1 MGFGQWAPLSDFVI
15 LLLCNGLQRLKDGS
29 STGLPEEQSLYLDI
43 NLLLWDRHACLAST
57 KPSKLLSL
65 RKKLA
70 VSRATGGC
78 DGWSQSNDLWNSP
91 IDLSCCT
98 QVRRHRA
105 LFAACRWFISAPLLV
120 PLAFRSFMWVDQRTP
135 VWGKLMQCLWM
146 SELWKGSL
154 WIIFWRVV
162 QEKKQKTPK
171 SEWSCLLEKQHL
183 RCLFLNYLDKMPN
196 VWAPFPLV
204 YHNSGFRYLPCFVLR
219 SSQYFPSSSIRLGC
233 EAQS

>member
-1 MGFGQWAPLSDFVI
+1 MSCSPKCQFCSHTFLLCSLWWALIEKSLSVQPPEDRVQSMSPLFQIFVI
-15 LLLCNGLQRLKDGS
+15 LLLCFGLQSLKDGS
-29 STGLPEEQSLYLDI
+29 SSGLPKEHKPLYLDI

-78 DGWSQSNDLWNSP
+78 DGWSQSNDLWNLP

-120 PLAFRSFMWVDQRTP
+120 PLALWSFMWFDQRTP
-135 VWGKLMQCLWM
+135 VWGGKLMLCLWM
-146 SELWKGSL
+146 SGW
-154 WIIFWRVV
+154 
-162 QEKKQKTPK
+162 
-171 SEWSCLLEKQHL
+171 CL
-183 RCLFLNYLDKMPN
+183 RP
-196 VWAPFPLV
+196 
-204 YHNSGFRYLPCFVLR
+204 
-219 SSQYFPSSSIRLGC
+219 
-233 EAQS
+233 